1 MSGGGVCILQ
11 TSHKHQAH
19 YHHMAKAFI
28 DFTAVK
34 AAVSFQQ
41 VLEHY
46 GFTASMRSTRNGDG
60 LEGPCP
66 IHEGTSQDIFKV
78 TLSKNCWFCHNSSC
92 KCGGNH
98 LDFVAKMENCD
109 AHEAALK
116 IDQWFNLGLAGK
128 SSPASQRRDY
138 SPAQPVSSVQPS
150 NSSVPIPG
158 AIPEDEGPVE
168 PGCNKPLQFE
178 LKNLKPD
185 HAYMAERGLTPET
198 VATFGLG
205 FCAKGTMAGRIVIP
219 IHNAG
224 GELVGYAGRWPGEPP
239 EERPKYKL
247 PAGFK
252 KSAEIFNL
260 HRALQESTE
269 QPLIVVEG
277 FFDVMKL
284 WQLGFKRAVSL
295 MGSSLSAAQE
305 ALLKQVTQSDSRI
318 ILMFDEDNAGRK
330 GREQALLRLA
340 TFAYVHVV
348 VFPAEHMQP
357 DHLSAEALATL
368 LGA

>member
-1 MSGGGVCILQ
+1 
-11 TSHKHQAH
+11 
-19 YHHMAKAFI
+19 MAKPFI
-28 DFTAVK
+28 DFTAIK

-66 IHEGTSQDIFKV
+66 IHEGTSQDVFKV

-128 SSPASQRRDY
+128 AGSPPPRRDDAP
-138 SPAQPVSSVQPS
+138 SRSVPPVQQPS
-150 NSSVPIPG
+150 SAANLPQTNS
-158 AIPEDEGPVE
+158 EDEGSVSL
-168 PGCNKPLQFE
+168 GCNNPLQFE
-178 LKNLKPD
+178 LKNLKTD
-185 HAYMAERGLTPET
+185 HAYMTERGLSPET
-198 VATFGLG
+198 ASTFGLG
-205 FCAKGTMAGRIVIP
+205 FCAKGTMSGRIVIP
-219 IHNAG
+219 IHNG
-224 GELVGYAGRWPGEPP
+224 KGELVGYSGRWPGEPP

-252 KSAEIFNL
+252 KSAEVFNL
-260 HRALQESTE
+260 HRALQESPE
-269 QPLIVVEG
+269 QPLIIVEG

-284 WQLGFKRAVSL
+284 WQLGFKRAVSI
-295 MGSSLSAAQE
+295 MGSSLSKVQE
-305 ALLKQVTQSDSRI
+305 ELIRQATNSDSRI
-318 ILMFDEDNAGRK
+318 TLMLDEDNAGRK

-348 VFPAEHMQP
+348 VFPAENMQP
-357 DHLSAEALATL
+357 DHLSAEELATL